1 MQTFKVVR
9 TDATDAPPRP
19 QVSQWHAHGLRAPG
33 RIVMVIQEGSC
44 WVRRDDGSR
53 ENLTAKSVVIW
64 EPGEWVE
71 YGGEGGEGHKI
82 ESYWSQDLS
91 EEEVK
96 AMFAE
101 VFGPEAV
108 G

>member
-1 MQTFKVVR
+1 
-9 TDATDAPPRP
+9 
-19 QVSQWHAHGLRAPG
+19 
-33 RIVMVIQEGSC
+33 MVIQEGSC

-71 YGGEGGEGHKI
+71 YGGEGGEGHRI
-82 ESYWSQDLS
+82 ESYWSQDFS

-96 AMFAE
+96 ASSPRSSAPRQSGNRPPGGLPP
-101 VFGPEAV
+101 VRDRRGR
-108 G
+108 

>member
-9 TDATDAPPRP
+9 TEAEDAPPNP
-19 QVSQWHAHGLRAPG
+19 QVSQWHAHGRRTPG
-33 RIVMVIQEGSC
+33 QVVMVIQEGSC
-44 WVRRDDGSR
+44 WVRRDGSR
-53 ENLTAKSVVIW
+53 EDLTAKSVVIW

-71 YGGEGGEGHKI
+71 YGGEGGEGRKI

-91 EEEVK
+91 EEEWK